1 MVVGGFDL
9 LKNIEEYRSLRIL
22 WERSELF
29 ESAKGNGK
37 MALTVNSSVGL
48 LIKGPELVMH
58 MGIHHLGFDVYRR
71 WLVGEVLPV

>member
-9 LKNIEEYRSLRIL
+9 FKNIEEYRSLRIL

-58 MGIHHLGFDVYRR
+58 MCIHHLGFDAYRR